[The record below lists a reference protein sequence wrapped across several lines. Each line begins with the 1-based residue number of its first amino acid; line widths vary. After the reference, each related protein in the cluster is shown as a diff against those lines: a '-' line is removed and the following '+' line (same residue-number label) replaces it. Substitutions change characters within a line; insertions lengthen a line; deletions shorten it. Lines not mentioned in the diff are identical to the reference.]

1 MRKNGLKKLS
11 LVLIAISMLALLLT
25 ACGSDKGS
33 KWVGTYGGTSS
44 SGNKVTITINKD
56 GTAEYKK
63 NNDSVT
69 GTWTENENSIS
80 LDFGGAFSSKYEP
93 LIVTLSSDGNTIT
106 VESDTKGWTADT
118 YQRR

>member
-1 MRKNGLKKLS
+1 MKKGVRKFS

-25 ACGSDKGS
+25 ACGSDKVS

-44 SGNKVTITINKD
+44 SGNKISITINKD

-63 NNDSVT
+63 NGNIVT
-69 GTWTENENSIS
+69 GIWTENENSIS
-80 LDFGGAFSSKYEP
+80 LDFGGSLSSKYEP

-106 VESDTKGWTADT
+106 VESDSKGWTADT

>member
-1 MRKNGLKKLS
+1 MRKNGLKKFS

-33 KWVGTYGGTSS
+33 KWVGTYGGTSAN
-44 SGNKVTITINKD
+44 GNKVSITINKD

-63 NNDSVT
+63 NSDSVT
-69 GTWTENENSIS
+69 GTWTENENSI
-80 LDFGGAFSSKYEP
+80 F
-93 LIVTLSSDGNTIT
+93 TLSSDGNTIT